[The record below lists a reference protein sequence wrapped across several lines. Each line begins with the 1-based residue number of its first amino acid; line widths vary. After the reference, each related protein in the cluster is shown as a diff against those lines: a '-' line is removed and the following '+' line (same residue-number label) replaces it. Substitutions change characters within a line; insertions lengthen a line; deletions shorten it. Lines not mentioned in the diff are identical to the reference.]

1 MRLIDMLNAT
11 VTPLSARVP
20 ESAERKRKKPTV
32 VSSHIKT
39 VARYRKLTG
48 GRWVTTRVLEEL
60 LGVGK
65 SCVIGTLNK
74 WEAKGIVER
83 RKPCP
88 DREWNRKKGYE
99 WRMK

>member
-1 MRLIDMLNAT
+1 MLNAT

-20 ESAERKRKKPTV
+20 MGAERKRKKGTV
-32 VSSHIKT
+32 VSSHAKT
-39 VARYRKLTG
+39 VARYKKVTG
-48 GRWVTTRVLEEL
+48 GKWVTTMVLEQL

-65 SCVIGTLNK
+65 SCVIGTLAK

-99 WRMK
+99 GRMK